1 MMNMILVV
9 CSVML
14 VLSSLQVDTRHVFEH
29 WSLDGE
35 NKMSIMEALS
45 QDSFCRSCLEVSS
58 KAAKT
63 LSDPKMFQGIGTL
76 SNEVCHVLPPE
87 LQAQCSEVSNAYIH
101 HSRLFL
107 QELFHEKNLCNSTG
121 ICGQKS
127 SFSDKDLVM
136 NPIKLT
142 DSKNC
147 LTCRNS
153 VKEILSRLKLPN
165 MRMKI
170 MEALIEYCEEVD
182 ENEAQCKRAVYSY
195 APLVLSKLEN
205 LKPNDMCRMVGL
217 CDEGIS
223 L

>member
-1 MMNMILVV
+1 MSMMLVV

-14 VLSSLQVDTRHVFEH
+14 ALSSLQVDARHVFEH

-45 QDSFCRSCLEVSS
+45 QDSFCHSCLEVSR

-63 LSDPKMFQGIGTL
+63 LSDPKMFRGIGTL
-76 SNEVCHVLPPE
+76 SNEMCHVLPSE
-87 LQAQCSEVSNAYIH
+87 LQTQCLEVANTYIH

-107 QELFHEKNLCNSTG
+107 RELFHEKHLCNSTG
-121 ICGQKS
+121 ICAQKS
-127 SFSDKDLVM
+127 SSSDEDFVM
-136 NPIKLT
+136 NPTKLT

-153 VKEILSRLKLPN
+153 VKEILSRLKIPN

-182 ENEAQCKRAVYSY
+182 DNEAQCKQAVYSY
-195 APLVLSKLEN
+195 APSVISKLEN